1 MSVCPGAA
9 VSATGREIRPHRAAA
24 LGPRL
29 RPGAEAQEDGSLLLP
44 PALAALRQVRPTYLT
59 YLLFWVP
66 IIRFIHPWCVYVCV
80 RATLPLLKVAVRHVK
95 AIPIVG
101 SLLMPEYIMSVL
113 TYLNKFH
120 FYNSN
125 S

>member
-1 MSVCPGAA
+1 MNVLMCVCRG
-9 VSATGREIRPHRAAA
+9 
-24 LGPRL
+24 
-29 RPGAEAQEDGSLLLP
+29 
-44 PALAALRQVRPTYLT
+44 
-59 YLLFWVP
+59 
-66 IIRFIHPWCVYVCV
+66 
-80 RATLPLLKVAVRHVK
+80 RATLPLLKVTVRHVK

-101 SLLMPEYIMSVL
+101 SLLMPEYILSVL

>member
-1 MSVCPGAA
+1 MNECIDVCMCRG
-9 VSATGREIRPHRAAA
+9 
-24 LGPRL
+24 
-29 RPGAEAQEDGSLLLP
+29 
-44 PALAALRQVRPTYLT
+44 
-59 YLLFWVP
+59 
-66 IIRFIHPWCVYVCV
+66 

-101 SLLMPEYIMSVL
+101 SLLMPEYILSVL

>member
-1 MSVCPGAA
+1 M
-9 VSATGREIRPHRAAA
+9 
-24 LGPRL
+24 
-29 RPGAEAQEDGSLLLP
+29 
-44 PALAALRQVRPTYLT
+44 
-59 YLLFWVP
+59 P
-66 IIRFIHPWCVYVCV
+66 IIRSILAVTVVCRDV
-80 RATLPLLKVAVRHVK
+80 VADRATLPLLKGAVRHVK
-95 AIPIVG
+95 AIPVVG

>member
-1 MSVCPGAA
+1 M
-9 VSATGREIRPHRAAA
+9 
-24 LGPRL
+24 
-29 RPGAEAQEDGSLLLP
+29 
-44 PALAALRQVRPTYLT
+44 
-59 YLLFWVP
+59 
-66 IIRFIHPWCVYVCV
+66 
-80 RATLPLLKVAVRHVK
+80 LPLLKVAVRHVK

-101 SLLMPEYIMSVL
+101 SLLMPEYILSVL

>member
-1 MSVCPGAA
+1 MC
-9 VSATGREIRPHRAAA
+9 
-24 LGPRL
+24 
-29 RPGAEAQEDGSLLLP
+29 
-44 PALAALRQVRPTYLT
+44 
-59 YLLFWVP
+59 
-66 IIRFIHPWCVYVCV
+66 VCV